1 MHFPKISRKRERVVA
16 PSLHRIVAR
25 IKQIYTETDLQ
36 TERIIYGYQG
46 AMVEGF
52 AFCHKGG
59 IIYISEVIDISPSNL
74 DYSLC
79 FIQLSISHDALCM

>member
-46 AMVEGF
+46 AMMEGIVRELGTEMYTLLYL
-52 AFCHKGG
+52 K
-59 IIYISEVIDISPSNL
+59 
-74 DYSLC
+74 
-79 FIQLSISHDALCM
+79 

>member
-25 IKQIYTETDLQ
+25 IKQIHTETDLQ

-46 AMVEGF
+46 AMVEGIVRELGTEMYTLLYL
-52 AFCHKGG
+52 K
-59 IIYISEVIDISPSNL
+59 
-74 DYSLC
+74 
-79 FIQLSISHDALCM
+79 

>member
-46 AMVEGF
+46 AMVEGIVRELGTEMYTLLYL
-52 AFCHKGG
+52 K
-59 IIYISEVIDISPSNL
+59 
-74 DYSLC
+74 
-79 FIQLSISHDALCM
+79 